1 MSAAENLSLNNTLF
15 RHGVC
20 AFWATIEIKVK
31 PGRLKFEVHHLT
43 DYQVGYGTDLQLPQQ

>member
-1 MSAAENLSLNNTLF
+1 MSAAENSNSNDTLF

-31 PGRLKFEVHHLT
+31 LGRFKFEVHHLT
-43 DYQVGYGTDLQLPQQ
+43 DPATPDADRLADGV